1 MSPVLSSSD
10 EQRILLK
17 TATAKDA
24 KLAVALLRG
33 ANIDAYAC
41 ASAEEFIGEA
51 GKGAGALLIAEEMLA
66 DPAMAPLNAL
76 LRRQAPWSDLPIL
89 VVAGNGAVSNVIVEA
104 MDMAANITVIERPI
118 SVSSLISTARSAL
131 RARERQYQLR
141 SVLDGLHEADQ
152 RKTEFLATLAHELRN
167 PLAPLNT
174 ALSILTMKP
183 HSPEAAR
190 PHYEMMQRQVRHMV
204 RLIDDLMEVSRITR
218 GKIELKMDVVAL
230 DRVIEDAIELSR
242 PALEFGAHRLHVS
255 LNDDDWRVRG
265 DRVRLTQV
273 FSNILNNAAKYTPRG
288 GRIQIEARRD
298 GDNACVTVSDNGV
311 GVPAE
316 MLGSIFDMFVQVG
329 DVSRAGQGGLGIGLT
344 LVKSL
349 VELHGGSVRA
359 ASAGSGKGTQ
369 LSVTLPLLLEA
380 ARRDPAVATRTPAAA
395 LSESV
400 LIVDDN
406 SDAADALSTLLR
418 VLGARTI
425 VAYDAAT
432 ALKLVAEND
441 MSVAILDIGMPG
453 MDGCELARCIRSD
466 ARHANVMLVA
476 LTGWGQP
483 DDRQRVTAAGFDH
496 HFLKPVDTAALIATL
511 QQRRGAPAQAGPAQ
525 AGPVQSGPIQS
536 GPIQSG

>member
-1 MSPVLSSSD
+1 MSPVLSSPD
-10 EQRILLK
+10 EQRILLR
-17 TATAKDA
+17 TVTAKDS

-33 ANIDAYAC
+33 ASIDAHAC
-41 ASAEEFIGEA
+41 ASAAELVAET
-51 GKGAGALLIAEEMLA
+51 GKGAGALLIAEEELA
-66 DPAMAPLNAL
+66 DPAMAPLTAL
-76 LRRQAPWSDLPIL
+76 LRRQAPWSDLPVLI
-89 VVAGNGAVSNVIVEA
+89 VASGGAVSNVIVEA
-104 MDMAANITVIERPI
+104 MEMPANITVIERPLR
-118 SVSSLISTARSAL
+118 VSSLISTVRSAL

-141 SVLDGLHEADQ
+141 SVLDGLHEADK

-183 HSPEAAR
+183 HSPESAR

-255 LNDDDWRVRG
+255 ISDDDWRVQG
-265 DRVRLTQV
+265 DRVRLTQI

-288 GRIQIEARRD
+288 GRIEIDVARDEDR
-298 GDNACVTVSDNGV
+298 ASIRISDNGV
-311 GVPAE
+311 GVPAD

-349 VELHGGSVRA
+349 VELHGGTVRA
-359 ASAGSGKGTQ
+359 SSAGPGQGTA
-369 LSVTLPLLLEA
+369 LTVVLPLVQDA
-380 ARRDPAVATRTPAAA
+380 ARRAA
-395 LSESV
+395 LVTTRAPAGSLAESV

-418 VLGARTI
+418 VMGAKTI

-432 ALKLVAEND
+432 ALKLAAEHD
-441 MSVAILDIGMPG
+441 MSVAILDIGMPD
-453 MDGCELARCIRSD
+453 MDGCELAKRIRTD
-466 ARHANVMLVA
+466 PRHSNLLLVA

-483 DDRQRVTAAGFDH
+483 DDRQRVAAAGFDH
-496 HFLKPVDTAALIATL
+496 HFLKPVDAAALIATI
-511 QQRRGAPAQAGPAQ
+511 QQRRAVPAGMR
-525 AGPVQSGPIQS
+525 
-536 GPIQSG
+536 